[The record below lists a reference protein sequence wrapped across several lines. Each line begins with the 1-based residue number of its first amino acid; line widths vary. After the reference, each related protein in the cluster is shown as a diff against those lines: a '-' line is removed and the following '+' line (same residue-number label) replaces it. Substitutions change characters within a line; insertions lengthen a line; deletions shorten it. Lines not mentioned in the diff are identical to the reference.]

1 VLDVRA
7 AEPPTNTLNRETTF
21 APGVPARFRPDPAYN
36 SESTMKTALFAA
48 MAVVSLSF
56 VAIWVA
62 AIAGAAW
69 KHRPGWLELGVGFVT
84 NVFDT
89 LGIGSFATTSA
100 FFKIWSM
107 VPDEEIPG
115 TLVVGHTPPSLL
127 QAFIFIA
134 VVQVDFATLVLM
146 IASSAAGAWLG
157 AGVVSRLP
165 RRKIRI
171 GMGSALLAAAV
182 VMTLTQLRW
191 IPGGGE
197 GMGLSGPPLAL
208 AVAGNMV
215 FGALMT
221 LGIGLYAPCMILVS
235 LLGMNPRAAYPIMM
249 GSCAVLMSVGSVPF
263 IRAGRYRLRA
273 ALGLTAGGIPGVLLA
288 AFVVKSLP
296 LDTVRWLIVTVV
308 IYTAAMMLRS
318 AMAERRVTREAA
330 AEA

>member
-1 VLDVRA
+1 MRA
-7 AEPPTNTLNRETTF
+7 
-21 APGVPARFRPDPAYN
+21 
-36 SESTMKTALFAA
+36 ALFAA
-48 MAVVSLSF
+48 LAVVSVGF
-56 VAIWVA
+56 VCVWLLALA
-62 AIAGAAW
+62 
-69 KHRPGWLELGVGFVT
+69 RPASGRYKPDWLDTGVGFVT

-100 FFKIWSM
+100 FFKLWGM

-157 AGVVSRLP
+157 ARIVSRLP
-165 RRKIRI
+165 RLQIRLA
-171 GMGSALLAAAV
+171 MGTALMAAAM
-182 VMTLTQLRW
+182 VMTLTQLRL
-191 IPGGGE
+191 IPGGGDSL
-197 GMGLSGPPLAL
+197 GLSGVSLAF
-208 AVAGNMV
+208 AVTGNFV

-235 LLGMNPRAAYPIMM
+235 LLGMNPRAAFPIMM
-249 GSCAVLMSVGSVPF
+249 GSCAMLMSVGSVPF
-263 IRAGRYRLRA
+263 IRSERYSRKA

-288 AFVVKSLP
+288 AFLVKSLP
-296 LDTVRWLIVTVV
+296 LSAVRWLVVAVV
-308 IYTAAMMLRS
+308 IYTASVMLRS
-318 AMAERRVTREAA
+318 AVRERRSGPDAVR